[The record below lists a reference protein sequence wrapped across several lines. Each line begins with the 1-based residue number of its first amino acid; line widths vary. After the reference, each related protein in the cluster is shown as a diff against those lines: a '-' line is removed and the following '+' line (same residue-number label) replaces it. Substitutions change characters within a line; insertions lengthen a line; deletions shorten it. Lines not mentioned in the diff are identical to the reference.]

1 MDFQDATLAAIL
13 VLQESLTDSKLG
25 RITFNQ
31 SQSVGQMLLKGQ
43 YYVNIGVLNY
53 FAAVM
58 NDSPHPTQLIDRFGR
73 TVDYLRISIT
83 DRCDFRCLYCMA
95 EDMTF
100 LPRAQVLTLEE
111 LYTLAQAFAELGV
124 KKIRVT
130 GGEPLVRK
138 GALELLQN
146 IGRIES
152 LDELV
157 ITTNGS
163 QLETMAA
170 SLKEAGVKRI
180 NISLDTLDADKFK
193 AITRTGDLQQVLR
206 GIQAAKAVGF
216 ERIKINAVI
225 LKDRNHQEVNDLVQ
239 FAVDNGIDISFIEEM
254 PLGVVSQHDRAEA
267 YYSSD
272 LIKADL
278 TGHFALVATP
288 EKTGGP
294 SNYFKVA
301 GSKTRVGFISPHSE
315 NFCSTCNR
323 VRLTVEGRLL
333 LCLGN
338 EHSVDLKHVIRSN
351 PGDMAVLKQAIVDAM
366 LIKPEKH
373 EFNIHEQPVILRYM
387 SMTGG

>member
-1 MDFQDATLAAIL
+1 MTHPSNPVQL
-13 VLQESLTDSKLG
+13 V
-25 RITFNQ
+25 
-31 SQSVGQMLLKGQ
+31 
-43 YYVNIGVLNY
+43 
-53 FAAVM
+53 
-58 NDSPHPTQLIDRFGR
+58 DRFGR

-83 DRCDFRCLYCMA
+83 DRCDFRCVYCMA

-100 LPRAQVLTLEE
+100 LPRAQILTLEE
-111 LYTLAQAFAELGV
+111 IATLGKAFAELGV
-124 KKIRVT
+124 KKIRIT

-138 GALELLQN
+138 GALELLQTL
-146 IGRIES
+146 GQIES
-152 LDELV
+152 LHELV

-163 QLETMAA
+163 QLETMATG
-170 SLKEAGVKRI
+170 LKAAGVKRI

-206 GIQAAKAVGF
+206 GIDAVKAAGF

-225 LKDRNHQEVNDLVQ
+225 LKDRNHLEVCDLVQ
-239 FAVDNGIDISFIEEM
+239 YAVDMGIDISFIEEM
-254 PLGVVSQHDRAEA
+254 PLGVVAKHDRSEA
-267 YYSSD
+267 YYSSA
-272 LIKADL
+272 LIKQDL
-278 TGHFALVATP
+278 ANTFSLVASL

-301 GSKTRVGFISPHSE
+301 GTQTRVGFISPHSD

-338 EHSVDLKHVIRSN
+338 EHSVDLKAVLRAN
-351 PGDMAVLKQAIVDAM
+351 PGNMTILKQAIVNAM